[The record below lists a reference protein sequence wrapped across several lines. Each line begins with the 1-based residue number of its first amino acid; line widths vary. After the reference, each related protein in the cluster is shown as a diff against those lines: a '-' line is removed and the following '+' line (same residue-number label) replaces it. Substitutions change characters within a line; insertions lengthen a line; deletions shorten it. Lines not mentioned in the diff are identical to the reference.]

1 MLKVLFFARVKEQLD
16 CAGLELE
23 WSDEL
28 NNFSGLE
35 SQLCTLKG
43 EGWGEVLGE
52 ENIIRALNQ
61 TVAEA
66 DAVISDGDEVAY
78 FPPVTGG

>member
-16 CAGLELE
+16 CAGLDLE
-23 WSDEL
+23 WHENLRS
-28 NNFSGLE
+28 FSGLE
-35 SQLCTLKG
+35 SQLFKLKG
-43 EGWGEVLGE
+43 EPWAAVLAE

-61 TVAEA
+61 TVVEV
-66 DAVISDGDEVAY
+66 DARICDGDEVAY